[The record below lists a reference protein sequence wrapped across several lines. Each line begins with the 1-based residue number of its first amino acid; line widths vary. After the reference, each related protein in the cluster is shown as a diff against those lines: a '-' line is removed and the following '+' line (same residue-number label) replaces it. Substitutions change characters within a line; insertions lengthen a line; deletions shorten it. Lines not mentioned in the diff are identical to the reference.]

1 MLTSTYP
8 FDFGVITECFGVWF
22 FFPLP
27 EKSPVEAKLPWFKQA
42 HEMEE
47 TITVS
52 EEPT

>member
-1 MLTSTYP
+1 MLTATYC
-8 FDFGVITECFGVWF
+8 FDSGEITNVLGFY
-22 FFPLP
+22 PLP

>member
-1 MLTSTYP
+1 MFL
-8 FDFGVITECFGVWF
+8 G
-22 FFPLP
+22 FFPPP

-47 TITVS
+47 IITVS

>member
-1 MLTSTYP
+1 MLTSICC
-8 FDFGVITECFGVWF
+8 FDFGEITECFGVF
-22 FFPLP
+22 SPLP

-47 TITVS
+47 TVTVS